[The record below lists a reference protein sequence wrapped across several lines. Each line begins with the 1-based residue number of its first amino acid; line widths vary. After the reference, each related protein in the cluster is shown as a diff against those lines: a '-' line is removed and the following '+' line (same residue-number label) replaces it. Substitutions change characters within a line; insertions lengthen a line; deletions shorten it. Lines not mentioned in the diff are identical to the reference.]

1 MIDPKNV
8 TVTDAAV
15 VLADR
20 VVHDASVVV
29 RDGVIV
35 DVVGRSLHGP
45 EVINAG
51 RSVCIPGIV
60 DTHSDAYEKEVRPR
74 PGVMLDLSFALRS
87 FEGRV
92 AAAGVTTIFHGIGF
106 EEDGA
111 YDRTV
116 AQAVGMCDVIAA
128 RSEGDRPMV
137 DHRVLHRLDVRD
149 ADGLAALL
157 ERLDRIEWVGGG
169 DRLPLVSYED
179 HTPGQGQYR
188 DRTWFERW
196 IAGTKSVSE
205 DVARREVDSII
216 AERDG
221 LLEVRE
227 RAVLEL
233 GRRARAGSIRLM
245 AHDPADEV
253 DIAEAFDAGMS
264 IAEFPTT
271 IAAARAARSRGMRTV
286 AGAPNALRGTSHSGN
301 VSARELVSAGLC
313 DGLASDYL
321 PSTMLGAAAAMVAD
335 GTCDLP
341 TAIHLVTRGPAL
353 TVGLLDRGEIAVGAR
368 GDLAL
373 VEFDGRLPTV
383 RSTISQ
389 AAAVLVAGTVG
400 PLDSGGDRA
409 QSIDR

>member
-1 MIDPKNV
+1 
-8 TVTDAAV
+8 
-15 VLADR
+15 
-20 VVHDASVVV
+20 
-29 RDGVIV
+29 VI
-35 DVVGRSLHGP
+35 
-45 EVINAG
+45 
-51 RSVCIPGIV
+51 
-60 DTHSDAYEKEVRPR
+60 
-74 PGVMLDLSFALRS
+74 LDLAFALRS

-128 RSEGDRPMV
+128 RSEGARPMV

-157 ERLDRIEWVGGG
+157 ERLDRIERVDGG
-169 DRLPLVSYED
+169 DHLPLVSYED

-196 IAGTKSVSE
+196 IVGSRSVSE
-205 DVARREVDSII
+205 DVARREVDTII
-216 AERDG
+216 AERDQ
-221 LLEVRE
+221 LLAVRE
-227 RAVLEL
+227 QAVLAL
-233 GRRARAGSIRLM
+233 GERAQAGSIRLM

-321 PSTMLGAAAAMVAD
+321 PSTLLGAAAAMVAD

-373 VEFDGRLPTV
+373 VEFEGRLPTV

-389 AAAVLVAGTVG
+389 AAAVAVAGTVA